1 MKLRQ
6 LQLLL
11 AVARNEMNISAA
23 AAALNTSQPSVSR
36 QIIQLEEEIG
46 APLFTRRKN
55 RIVGF
60 TPAGQAAFEAA
71 RLVENQISNIDL
83 IAREARNPHEGSF
96 RIVTSHL
103 HARYT
108 LLEPMRAFRRNYPSV
123 QVSLMQAEGDRIQ
136 DIVLNGDADIGMSV
150 SGSEDKQVAGLI
162 MLRGSLLQRVA
173 IFPKDH
179 PLAERRN
186 ITLAEICAY
195 DLIGFTE
202 QSRTHRIII
211 KSLNDLGLYPQIS
224 VRVNDSDVV
233 KSYVGIG
240 LGVGIVPEITIRAT
254 DEVVTYD
261 VTDQLPPRYIY
272 VALRDDMYL
281 RESMIALLS
290 TINPQWTG
298 ESLRREMRKAQGE

>member
-46 APLFTRRKN
+46 VPLFTRRKN
-55 RIVGF
+55 RIVGL
-60 TPAGQAAFEAA
+60 TPAGEAAFESAQ
-71 RLVENQISNIDL
+71 LVENQITNIDL
-83 IAREARNPHEGSF
+83 IAREARNPHQGSF
-96 RIVTSHL
+96 SVVTTHL

-108 LLEPMRAFRRNYPSV
+108 MLDPMRAFRRKYPDV
-123 QVSLMQAEGDRIQ
+123 QVSLMQADGDRIQ
-136 DIVLNGDADIGMSV
+136 DIVRNGDADIGMGV
-150 SGSEDKQVAGLI
+150 IGPEDKKTPGLLI
-162 MLRGSLLQRVA
+162 LRGQHLRRVA

-179 PLAERRN
+179 PLATKKN

-195 DLIGFTE
+195 DLIGFTKD
-202 QSRTHRIII
+202 SRTHHVVNQ
-211 KSLNDLGLYPQIS
+211 SLQDLGLNPHIS

-233 KSYVGIG
+233 KSYVAIG
-240 LGVGIVPEITIRAT
+240 LGVGIVPEITISNFDKFAS
-254 DEVVTYD
+254 YD
-261 VTDQLPPRYIY
+261 ITDQIPSRYVSVI
-272 VALRDDMYL
+272 LRDDMYL

-290 TINPQWTG
+290 SIHPQWNG
-298 ESLRREMRKAQGE
+298 ENLRKKLRSRQPS

>member
-46 APLFTRRKN
+46 VPLFTRRKN
-55 RIVGF
+55 RIAGL
-60 TPAGQAAFEAA
+60 TPAGEAAFESA
-71 RLVENQISNIDL
+71 RQVENQITNIDL
-83 IAREARNPHEGSF
+83 IAREARNPHQGSF
-96 RIVTSHL
+96 SIVTTHL

-108 LLEPMRAFRRNYPSV
+108 MLKPMLAFRRNYPDV
-123 QVSLMQAEGDRIQ
+123 QVSLMQADGDSIQ
-136 DIVLNGDADIGMSV
+136 DIVRNGDADIGMGV
-150 SGSEDKQVAGLI
+150 IGPEDKEVPGLI
-162 MLRGSLLQRVA
+162 ILRGKLLRRVA

-179 PLAERRN
+179 PLASKRD
-186 ITLAEICAY
+186 ITLAEICTY
-195 DLIGFTE
+195 DLIGFTKD
-202 QSRTHRIII
+202 SRTHHVVNQ
-211 KSLNDLGLYPQIS
+211 SLHDLGLNPNIS

-233 KSYVGIG
+233 KSYVSIG
-240 LGVGIVPEITIRAT
+240 LGVGIVPEITISAN

-261 VTDQLPPRYIY
+261 ITEQMPSRYIS
-272 VALRDDMYL
+272 VILRDDMYL

-290 TINPQWTG
+290 SIHPHWNG
-298 ESLRREMRKAQGE
+298 DSLRQKMRTKQMS